1 MKFCRAAVTQKD
13 PGRGPIS
20 SFLLAD
26 TGFISRLSV
35 SADNKSCHFGRI
47 LVSAKMKKLHVSR
60 AYVKAVSMDGWTE
73 HRHEVNL
80 TLCCTSVCKLK
91 CDLPFRRIIQK
102 FKYCCRLSN
111 IPGCQRRKCEI
122 ITDLCCQISRSLLLS
137 LFLRIPC
144 LIGRMERTE
153 GGRGVLIA
161 SPAPKSPLFPHLL
174 PSPHQTSC

>member
-13 PGRGPIS
+13 PGRGPIG

-73 HRHEVNL
+73 HRHESISPYVALQFASLNVTCHL
-80 TLCCTSVCKLK
+80 GEL
-91 CDLPFRRIIQK
+91 
-102 FKYCCRLSN
+102 FKNSS
-111 IPGCQRRKCEI
+111 IVAAS
-122 ITDLCCQISRSLLLS
+122 QI
-137 LFLRIPC
+137 FPVAK
-144 LIGRMERTE
+144 
-153 GGRGVLIA
+153 GGSA
-161 SPAPKSPLFPHLL
+161 K
-174 PSPHQTSC
+174 